1 MADSMVVMPSFTIE
15 VRDPFLDALI
25 ALVSE
30 PHGSITADH
39 ASQVTREWWDEHD
52 AGPSCDELFIAMF
65 EPDDWCSVIRDP
77 SRTLADR
84 EKQTALLRSWLVQYW
99 ARVGAI
105 SFVAGHD
112 SVVRPGHRP
121 ARVG

>member
-1 MADSMVVMPSFTIE
+1 MVVIPSFTIE

-52 AGPSCDELFIAMF
+52 AGPSCDELFIAMG
-65 EPDDWCSVIRDP
+65 
-77 SRTLADR
+77 
-84 EKQTALLRSWLVQYW
+84 TA
-99 ARVGAI
+99 ARVGDI
-105 SFVAGHD
+105 
-112 SVVRPGHRP
+112 
-121 ARVG
+121 